1 MIRFGWCADGH
12 HKDCRI
18 EFPSWNKSS
27 EMIRCECECHA
38 KGLSTGNSKG
48 KAEDKDSAQVRPAT
62 AGKSNTK
69 RTGRTSNST
78 D

>member
-38 KGLSTGNSKG
+38 KGLSTGNSQG
-48 KAEDKDSAQVRPAT
+48 KTEDKDSAGDGHT
-62 AGKSNTK
+62 ASGKSNSK
-69 RTGRTSNST
+69 SVSRKSNPT

>member
-12 HKDCRI
+12 HKECRV
-18 EFPSWNKSS
+18 EFPSWNKPS

-38 KGLSTGNSKG
+38 KGLSTGDSKG
-48 KAEDKDSAQVRPAT
+48 EAEDKDSAGTGLAT
-62 AGKSNTK
+62 SNKGNTK
-69 RTGRTSNST
+69 RTSRASNSA

>member
-18 EFPSWNKSS
+18 EFPSWNKPS

-38 KGLSTGNSKG
+38 KRLSTGDSKG
-48 KAEDKDSAQVRPAT
+48 KAENKDSAGARPTT
-62 AGKSNTK
+62 AGRGEPETTSGKSNP
-69 RTGRTSNST
+69 T